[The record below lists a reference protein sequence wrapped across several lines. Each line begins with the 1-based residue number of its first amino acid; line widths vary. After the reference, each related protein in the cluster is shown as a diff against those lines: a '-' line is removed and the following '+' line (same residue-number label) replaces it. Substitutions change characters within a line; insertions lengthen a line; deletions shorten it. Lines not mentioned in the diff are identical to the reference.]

1 MYSQTFIGLKKS
13 LVVVV
18 MVAMLTFSAPKK
30 SEAVLLLLLAPATV
44 GATVLVIVTEL
55 IIYCA
60 VGLICGGGNGGGSGS
75 GGGSSS
81 SSSSSGSSSGD
92 GDVSAFEGDE
102 CNSLNYCD
110 QIGLGTV
117 QSDGFCTATP
127 PPNSECTNGEFPED
141 ALTINPD
148 LVRVGNDVVISYDVG
163 EFNYPPN
170 CTLSGASP
178 VGVMSLTT
186 QTGTVNVTALGPNF
200 FTLACGTENA
210 EAKINITGTVQEI

>member
-1 MYSQTFIGLKKS
+1 MFSQTFIGLKKS

-30 SEAVLLLLLAPATV
+30 SEAIMLLLLAPATV
-44 GATVLVIVTEL
+44 GATVLVVVTEL

-60 VGLICGGGNGGGSGS
+60 VGLICGGGSGGGGGGGS
-75 GGGSSS
+75 
-81 SSSSSGSSSGD
+81 
-92 GDVSAFEGDE
+92 VFEGDG
-102 CNSLNYCD
+102 CSALNYCG

-210 EAKINITGTVQEI
+210 EAKIKITGTVQEI